1 MPSADDPRD
10 QMPLRPGR
18 RGIVKALVLNGP
30 LDLEL
35 NDLPDPG
42 APGPGQVRVQVKAV
56 GVCGSDVHYYEHG
69 RIGDF
74 VVEEPMVLGHEA
86 AGVIEA
92 VGRDVKT
99 LAPGD
104 AVAMEPGVPC
114 GSCREC
120 RIGRYNLCKE
130 VRFWATPP
138 IDGVLAEFALHP
150 AAMTYKLPAGMTL
163 DEGALME
170 PLAVGV
176 HACNRGEVAP
186 GCIVAVNGAGPIG
199 CVTLMAALAYGASQV
214 VVADVVADRLER
226 ARELGATTVVDAG
239 SASLAE
245 AVMSVTGGRGADVG
259 IECSGHPSGP
269 QTLVDAAAPGG
280 RVVLVGMGPQPTG
293 LDLVAAMVKEV
304 DLATVFRYAHNY
316 PTAIDLTASGRIPV
330 ARMVTDRFLL
340 DEAVEAFEFACA
352 GRPGTCK
359 VMIDV

>member
-1 MPSADDPRD
+1 M
-10 QMPLRPGR
+10 
-18 RGIVKALVLNGP
+18 KALVLNGP

-35 NDLPDPG
+35 SDLPAPG
-42 APGPGQVRVQVKAV
+42 APEPGQVRVKVKAV

-86 AGVIEA
+86 AGVVEA
-92 VGRDVKT
+92 VGDGVRS
-99 LAPGD
+99 LSPGD

-114 GSCREC
+114 GDCREC
-120 RIGRYNLCKE
+120 RIGRYNLCKD

-176 HACNRGEVAP
+176 HACNRGGVGP
-186 GCIVAVNGAGPIG
+186 GCVVAVNGAGPIG
-199 CVTLMAALAYGASQV
+199 CVTLMAALAFGASQV
-214 VVADVVADRLER
+214 VVADVVPDRLER
-226 ARELGATTVVDAG
+226 ARELGAETVVDAR
-239 SASLAE
+239 SESLAS
-245 AVMSVTGGRGADVG
+245 AVMSATGGRGADVG

-280 RVVLVGMGPQPTG
+280 RVVLVGMGPQPTD

-330 ARMVTDRFLL
+330 ARLVTDRFPLE
-340 DEAVEAFEFACA
+340 DSVAAFEFASA

>member
-1 MPSADDPRD
+1 M
-10 QMPLRPGR
+10 
-18 RGIVKALVLNGP
+18 KALVLNGP

-35 NDLPDPG
+35 NNVPDPG
-42 APGPGQVRVQVKAV
+42 APGPGQVRVDIKSV

-74 VVEEPMVLGHEA
+74 VVNEPMVLGHEA

-92 VGRDVKT
+92 VGEGVGS

-104 AVAMEPGVPC
+104 VVAMEPGVPC
-114 GSCREC
+114 GACREC
-120 RIGRYNLCKE
+120 RIGRYNLCKD

-138 IDGVLAEFALHP
+138 HDGVLAEFALHP
-150 AAMTYKLPAGMTL
+150 AAMTYKLPAGMTA

-176 HACNRGEVAP
+176 HACNRGGVGP
-186 GCIVAVNGAGPIG
+186 GCVVAVNGAGPIG

-214 VVADVVADRLER
+214 VVADVLPDRLER
-226 ARELGATTVVDAG
+226 ARELGAEMVVDAG
-239 SASLAE
+239 SKSLAG
-245 AVMSVTGGRGADVG
+245 AVMSLTGGRGADIG
-259 IECSGHPSGP
+259 IECSGHPGGP

-280 RVVLVGMGPQPTG
+280 RVVLVGMGPQPTS
-293 LDLVAAMVKEV
+293 LDIVAAMVKEV

-330 ARMVTDRFLL
+330 AQLVTDRFSL
-340 DEAVEAFEFACA
+340 DEAVAAFKFARA
-352 GRPGTCK
+352 ARPGTCK

>member
-1 MPSADDPRD
+1 M
-10 QMPLRPGR
+10 
-18 RGIVKALVLNGP
+18 KALVLNGP
-30 LDLEL
+30 RDLVL
-35 NDLPDPG
+35 NRLPDPG
-42 APGPGQVRVQVKAV
+42 PPGPDQVRVAIKSV
-56 GVCGSDVHYYEHG
+56 GVCGSDVHYYQHG

-74 VVEEPMVLGHEA
+74 VVNDPMVLGHEA

-92 VGRDVKT
+92 VGDGVQS

-114 GSCREC
+114 GNCREC
-120 RIGRYNLCKE
+120 RTGRYNLCKD

-150 AAMTYKLPAGMTL
+150 AAMTYKLPAAMTL

-176 HACNRGEVAP
+176 HACNRGGVGP
-186 GCIVAVNGAGPIG
+186 GCSVAVNGAGPIG

-214 VVADVVADRLER
+214 VVADVVPDRLER
-226 ARELGATTVVDAG
+226 ARQLGAAAVVDAR
-239 SASLAE
+239 SESLAA
-245 AVMSVTGGRGADVG
+245 AVLAATGGRGADVG

-280 RVVLVGMGPQPTG
+280 RVVLVGMGPQPTR

-316 PTAIDLTASGRIPV
+316 PTAIELTASGRIPV
-330 ARMVTDRFLL
+330 TNLITDRFSL
-340 DEAVEAFEFACA
+340 DESVAAFEFASA

>member
-1 MPSADDPRD
+1 M
-10 QMPLRPGR
+10 
-18 RGIVKALVLNGP
+18 KALVLNGP

-35 NDLPDPG
+35 GSRPDPG
-42 APGPGQVRVQVKAV
+42 APGPGQVRVHVRSV

-74 VVEEPMVLGHEA
+74 VVRDPMVLGHEA
-86 AGVIEA
+86 AGVIES
-92 VGRDVKT
+92 VGEGVRA

-104 AVAMEPGVPC
+104 VVAMEPGVTC
-114 GSCREC
+114 GACREC
-120 RIGRYNLCKE
+120 RIGRYNLCKD

-138 IDGVLAEFALHP
+138 HDGVLAEFALHP
-150 AAMTYKLPAGMTL
+150 AAMTYKLPAGMSM

-176 HACNRGEVAP
+176 HACNRGQVAP
-186 GCIVAVNGAGPIG
+186 GSVVAVNGAGPIG

-214 VVADVVADRLER
+214 AVADVVPERLER
-226 ARELGATTVVDAG
+226 ARRLGAAVVVDAR
-239 SASLAE
+239 SESLDG
-245 AVMSVTGGRGADVG
+245 AVMELTGGRGAEVG
-259 IECSGHPSGP
+259 IECSGHPGGP

-280 RVVLVGMGPQPTG
+280 RVVLVGMGPQPTR
-293 LDLVAAMVKEV
+293 LDVVAAMVKEV

-316 PTAIDLTASGRIPV
+316 PTAIELTASGRIPV
-330 ARMVTDRFLL
+330 SRLITDRFPL
-340 DEAVEAFEFACA
+340 DEGVAAFKFASA